1 MKKILVAINIEK
13 NADRLIEK
21 AQEIALAFNSK
32 IWILHV
38 SEPDPD
44 DYLGLEAGPQ
54 YAQDKRVENRKKE
67 GELVKRLAE
76 ELRSKNIEAEGV
88 QLKGS
93 TAKMIKQEVQKI
105 NADLVIAGHHKKN
118 FFYQMFVG
126 SIEQDIIDDLD
137 IPVLL
142 VPVKHRS

>member
-1 MKKILVAINIEK
+1 MRNILVAINKEQ
-13 NADRLIEK
+13 NVGRL
-21 AQEIALAFNSK
+21 LARAEELAGAFGSK

-54 YAQDKRVENRKKE
+54 FAHEKRLQNRKKE

-76 ELRSKNIEAEGV
+76 DLQQRNYKAEGM
-88 QLKGS
+88 QLQGS
-93 TAKMIKQEVQKI
+93 TAKLIKDQVKEL
-105 NADLVIAGHHKKN
+105 NADLLIAGHHRRN
-118 FFYQMFVG
+118 FFYQLFVG
-126 SIEQDIIDDLD
+126 NVEQEIIEDLK

-142 VPVKHRS
+142 VPVDQ

>member
-1 MKKILVAINIEK
+1 MKNILIAINKEQNAARLVA
-13 NADRLIEK
+13 K
-21 AQEIALAFNSK
+21 AEELARAFGSK

-54 YAQDKRVENRKKE
+54 FAHEKRLQNRVKE

-76 ELRSKNIEAEGV
+76 DLQQKGFNAEGMQV
-88 QLKGS
+88 QGS
-93 TAKMIKQEVQKI
+93 TAKLIKAQVKEL
-105 NADLVIAGHHKKN
+105 NADLLIAGHHKRN
-118 FFYQMFVG
+118 FFYQLFVG
-126 SIEQDIIDDLD
+126 HVEQEVIEDVK

-142 VPVKHRS
+142 VPIDY

>member
-1 MKKILVAINIEK
+1 MKNILVAINKEQ
-13 NADRLIEK
+13 NAGLLVGK
-21 AQEIALAFNSK
+21 AEEIAGAFNSK

-54 YAQDKRVENRKKE
+54 FAHEKRLKNRKRE
-67 GELVKRLAE
+67 GELVKNLTE
-76 ELRSKNIEAEGV
+76 SLRERNFNAEGM
-88 QLKGS
+88 QLQGS
-93 TAKMIKQEVQKI
+93 TAKLIKEQIRKL
-105 NADLVIAGHHKKN
+105 NADLLIAGHHKKN

-126 SIEQDIIDDLD
+126 SIEQDIIEDLS

-142 VPVKHRS
+142 VPVRH

>member
-1 MKKILVAINIEK
+1 MKNILIAINKEQNAARLVA
-13 NADRLIEK
+13 K
-21 AQEIALAFNSK
+21 AEELASAFGSK

-54 YAQDKRVENRKKE
+54 FAHEKRLRNRVKE

-76 ELRSKNIEAEGV
+76 DLQQKGFNAEGMQV
-88 QLKGS
+88 QGS
-93 TAKMIKQEVQKI
+93 TAKLIKAQVKEL
-105 NADLVIAGHHKKN
+105 NADLLIAGHHKRN
-118 FFYQMFVG
+118 FFYQLFVG
-126 SIEQDIIDDLD
+126 HVEQEVIEDVK

-142 VPVKHRS
+142 VPIDY

>member
-1 MKKILVAINIEK
+1 MKNIIVAINKEK
-13 NADRLIEK
+13 NADRLVAK
-21 AQEIALAFNSK
+21 AEEMAKAFGSK

-54 YAQDKRVENRKKE
+54 FAHEKRLQNRKKE

-76 ELRSKNIEAEGV
+76 GLQQKNFEAEGV
-88 QLKGS
+88 QLQGS
-93 TAKMIKQEVQKI
+93 TSKLIKAQVKEL
-105 NADLVIAGHHKKN
+105 NADLLIAGHQKKN

-126 SIEQDIIDDLD
+126 SKEQEIIEELD

-142 VPVKHRS
+142 VPVKF